1 MDLFRSRRT
10 EIDMQDEVIYANIII
25 DDPLLRENY
34 GFLNYRKLLDL
45 MDKHNFFSTIAF
57 IPWNYKRTDKK
68 IAALFRERPDR
79 FSLCVHGCDHTKGEF
94 ASTDLNYLDSKVK
107 LATARMIEHEKITG
121 VPFDKIMVFPQGL
134 FSNEALEALKLNNYI
149 AAVNTVPLPV
159 SGSISSSFPFW
170 ISYPPEVIM
179 NDVPANP
186 IFIILHNDYL
196 KHGYEKLTDFVD
208 ELNEKYKIKWDSLG
222 RIIQPSTPELNSEQD
237 FVNLSGLRLY
247 GYKENFK
254 ILMRRYASDI
264 RDNYLSKND
273 YMLNF
278 SKTIKNLMKI

>member
-1 MDLFRSRRT
+1 
-10 EIDMQDEVIYANIII
+10 
-25 DDPLLRENY
+25 
-34 GFLNYRKLLDL
+34 

-68 IAALFRERPDR
+68 IAALFKERPDR

-94 ASTDLNYLDSKVK
+94 VATDLNYLDSKVK

-237 FVNLSGLRLY
+237 FVDLSGLRLY